1 VPCGGYIYKDH
12 VAPTRHGNMC
22 GRVYLYVFEKNGRSR
37 ELKAVCLV
45 CC

>member
-22 GRVYLYVFEKNGRSR
+22 GRVYLYVFEKMVALES
-37 ELKAVCLV
+37 
-45 CC
+45 